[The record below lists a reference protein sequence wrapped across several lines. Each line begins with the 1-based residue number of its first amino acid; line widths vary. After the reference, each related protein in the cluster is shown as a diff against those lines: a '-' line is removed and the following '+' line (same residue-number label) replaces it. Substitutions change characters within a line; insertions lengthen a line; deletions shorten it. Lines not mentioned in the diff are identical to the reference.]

1 MNYFFP
7 SKCSEKIFSGNL
19 KEPFD
24 SATDV
29 KCCHMV
35 RVRFSECQN
44 KKNEPKLTLSKAC
57 RFCLNLGKSLDL
69 SFLQINIF

>member
-1 MNYFFP
+1 MNNFFP
-7 SKCSEKIFSGNL
+7 PKCSEISFSGNL

-44 KKNEPKLTLSKAC
+44 KKMSQN
-57 RFCLNLGKSLDL
+57 
-69 SFLQINIF
+69 

>member
-7 SKCSEKIFSGNL
+7 TKCSEKIFSGNL

-35 RVRFSECQN
+35 RVRFPECQN
-44 KKNEPKLTLSKAC
+44 KKMSQN
-57 RFCLNLGKSLDL
+57 
-69 SFLQINIF
+69 